1 MKKGLESKAANLKFY
16 ASVIDKNIN
25 ATDTAFLLAIF
36 TRGIDNKYNVIEEM
50 ASLAPL
56 KDTAKPP
63 DLFE

>member
-16 ASVIDKNIN
+16 ASVIDENIN
-25 ATDTAFLLAIF
+25 ATDTALLAIF
-36 TRGIDNKYNVIEEM
+36 ARGIDNKYDVIEEM

-63 DLFE
+63 DIFE

>member
-16 ASVIDKNIN
+16 ASVIDENIN
-25 ATDTAFLLAIF
+25 ATDTALLAIF

>member
-16 ASVIDKNIN
+16 ASVIDENIN
-25 ATDTAFLLAIF
+25 ATDTALLAIF
-36 TRGIDNKYNVIEEM
+36 ARGIDNKYDVIEEM